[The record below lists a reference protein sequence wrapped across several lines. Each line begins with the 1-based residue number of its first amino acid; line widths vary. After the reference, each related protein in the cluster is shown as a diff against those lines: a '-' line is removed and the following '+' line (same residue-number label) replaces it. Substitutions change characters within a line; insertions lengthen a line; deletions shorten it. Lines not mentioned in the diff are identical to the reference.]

1 MNTKTKYNLKRT
13 LSVFLT
19 LLMVLSAVSV
29 GIVVP
34 AAAEGEGAELIG
46 RYFSTSNKWEDTQ
59 GGGSGLGWAI
69 GDYPSDQQADGFYK
83 INSFLKM
90 DHTSIFE
97 NVSADTGLTIA
108 YTYRPGQNSNHHH
121 LFSFG
126 NRNADKDNINADSI
140 KNHLYISATPS
151 WFAGSSMAIIG
162 FVDGN
167 GIERIKATPNGAPA
181 FEAGK
186 TYDVVVRITTSGIT
200 YWINGVEYSAA
211 CEDDSATY
219 LTQFLNEVHT
229 YTYNYIG
236 RSRWNTGNKW
246 GDNNNDS
253 DADYYGYVKD
263 LRIYKGAL
271 SLTETQ
277 EDFNVAAYDANTPSA
292 SDFSAPSF
300 NAVAY
305 HYNDEATG
313 GYSNLV
319 YASGQNTTLL
329 TGNDNW
335 VEIKGTNF
343 KAFTPSTVVMVRDG
357 VNSTFFPVQVET
369 KRRSSSVWYNHI
381 RYIASNQE
389 SDFGLIQ
396 DWIQTLD
403 GNYSNAWTRWAGT
416 NSNFGPEYIPHLK
429 TGDSGKDDQ
438 NDTSRFAWNAL
449 EFIKNNESTYYDAYN
464 YVEFEAKAYCTW
476 TGASDS
482 NKTAIGTFRTNEGS
496 AFYAI
501 NYAPIYAALPS
512 ALSCYNEL
520 TAHEGWYTEE
530 SVARAKATLY
540 QIVAANPNNS
550 EYTYA
555 ADANAAVQNCAINIK
570 KAVTLLGSTGGTYGY
585 EGLNLVK
592 KTGTVYWVN
601 EGTTVETDTGVEYGE
616 TPTYNDATPTKQA
629 DKQYTYSF
637 NAWSPAIGIVNAP
650 ETTYTATFNSTP
662 QTYSASVTGER
673 ISNTASA
680 AATATFGTDYT
691 FTPAVETFYHITGV
705 RVVVDGKELEAGDY
719 TVEDYAVTIPG
730 EKITGNVAI
739 TYTTAANTFGVT
751 VNGSNLAAHT
761 YADATLYTTYTTE
774 LFAAEH
780 YHITGVS
787 SVKVGSTTHNS
798 GFTYT
803 DSAKTVTVPGTW
815 ITNSIVINATTAP
828 DTFNLTYSGN
838 VTNGGATVTYG
849 VDYTATLEPSTGSY
863 LTGDEIS
870 VTVGGTEL
878 VKGTDFT
885 YSNGTL
891 KIWGQNITGD
901 VVITAITGNTY
912 PVTFSENLSNAAATA
927 TYGEEYS
934 VTLTP
939 SAEGAYVTGATV
951 TIGGTEVS
959 NVYNNGT
966 VTIPGTAITG
976 AINITATT
984 DNKYTIT
991 FVDEDG
997 TTVLDTKTLAYG
1009 AAVTYGGTT
1018 PTKAS
1023 TAQYDYTFG
1032 GWSDGTTNYAAGV
1045 ALPAVAGNT
1054 TYTAYYTP
1062 TTRSYTIT
1070 WVDGDG
1076 KTIETDTSVE
1086 YGATPTY
1093 NGTTPTKT
1101 ATAQY
1106 TYSFNNTWSPAITTV
1121 SGDATYT
1128 AQFNSTV
1135 NKYSVTF
1142 VDEDDTVLLA
1152 ATQYDYG
1159 TALANITKP
1168 ADPEKTDTA
1177 EFDYE
1182 FTGWTPALAEVTQ
1195 DVTYKATYSETK
1207 RSYTITWNDDENN
1220 LIDTTTVEYGVTPTH
1235 ADASKADD
1243 NKYSYTFTGWDPALA
1258 SVTGPATYAATFSKT
1273 PKTYTVTVK
1282 GENHITAATYSDV
1295 PYGTYYDVTLAAET
1309 HYHIHA
1315 VNSVTVGGAALT
1327 EGEDYSYTNGVVTI
1341 FGTAITGNVEIT
1353 ATAEENAYTITWVL
1367 HDSSVE
1373 TDAAPNEVPS
1383 YDAPSYTGT
1392 NNHVYK
1398 FKAWTPEP
1406 VAATGNATYT
1416 ATYEIDKDAAA
1427 NVHTFGEATYTP
1439 TEADGVITKVTASKT
1454 CSVCDYVLTEDA
1466 TLTSTTTPATCSAK
1480 GTTTY
1485 TAKFS
1490 DAFETQTYT
1499 RDNIAINEN
1508 AHDYNVANATFAWVE
1523 DGNGGWKYVATIP
1536 CALNNAHPAKT
1547 VEANVTVSTADAD
1560 CVTAN
1565 DTTYTATGFAAD
1577 TGLTLPAGYEDKVIP
1592 GSVDANAHAYDN
1604 ANASFAWVKPD
1615 GGDWEYVAT
1624 ILCANDPNH
1633 EAKVVRA
1640 TVTTESTGANCTTPG
1655 NTTYI
1660 ATGFPTESGLSLPAT
1675 YENKVITGETNNE
1688 HDYDYTAPIIT
1699 PPTKTGD
1706 TWSDGSVVYACK
1718 RNEAH
1723 QTAPVAVARADYS
1736 AYDAEILK
1744 VQTFL
1749 AANDL
1754 NSTVKSALQAILDTA
1769 LAQDLVTMKDGVDY
1783 NDHTAFDQQGTVDAA
1798 VASMR
1803 TALADVLNTYAT
1815 PDGEGGY
1822 TFNENAL
1829 ATYSAVFTDNLG
1841 GTNTVEK
1848 PAGTV
1853 WSVAKDGYK
1862 LLSITANHG
1871 ETDLANATYTFKKI
1885 TEADAVT
1892 LTYAVDVDAALAA
1905 ARTILN
1911 NSENYDNNDNFL
1923 DRLQQAYDDLLAIQ
1937 NNPEKNTE
1945 AAALKQTV
1953 LDLVDESRDHKKDG
1967 SLAIVTFIYG
1977 KNDDVPFM
1985 LETTVGAAVSA
1996 PSNTSYVSAGF
2007 TYPVAYW
2014 TDAENNKY
2022 TTTFP
2027 VAVDGATYHA
2037 VYTLYDLKEALDA
2050 IRAAKAK
2057 EDVIGTTS
2065 IAELESL
2072 LSQID
2077 TLFENNGVSVSEYRT
2092 VQANTVNKETEEGQ
2106 TFIETLWSLI
2116 GQMQSVANSAEVVC
2130 EGHVFDYYDQKVA
2143 TCTEDGYTAYRICRL
2158 CGTKV
2163 GGDPIPAT
2171 GHSANYD
2178 RDPVRSGALG
2188 DGTCVWD
2195 TYTCNHGCGDFYV
2208 IPTYIA
2214 RYTDST
2220 PIAGATVT
2228 LFADGHNIS
2237 VITDVNGR
2245 APFRGLIAP
2254 GELKEGEYA
2263 LTVSLGETAKTGVM
2277 KIHNGRVTMVIEQL
2291 ERSGGSGDDGEGGG
2305 SSGSFRCPM
2314 CGAYEELRTMPVV
2327 GWFVA
2332 IVHFFVHMAYR
2343 IINASTSFSGKFSF

>member
-1 MNTKTKYNLKRT
+1 M
-13 LSVFLT
+13 
-19 LLMVLSAVSV
+19 
-29 GIVVP
+29 
-34 AAAEGEGAELIG
+34 
-46 RYFSTSNKWEDTQ
+46 
-59 GGGSGLGWAI
+59 
-69 GDYPSDQQADGFYK
+69 
-83 INSFLKM
+83 
-90 DHTSIFE
+90 
-97 NVSADTGLTIA
+97 
-108 YTYRPGQNSNHHH
+108 
-121 LFSFG
+121 
-126 NRNADKDNINADSI
+126 
-140 KNHLYISATPS
+140 
-151 WFAGSSMAIIG
+151 
-162 FVDGN
+162 
-167 GIERIKATPNGAPA
+167 
-181 FEAGK
+181 
-186 TYDVVVRITTSGIT
+186 
-200 YWINGVEYSAA
+200 
-211 CEDDSATY
+211 
-219 LTQFLNEVHT
+219 
-229 YTYNYIG
+229 
-236 RSRWNTGNKW
+236 
-246 GDNNNDS
+246 
-253 DADYYGYVKD
+253 
-263 LRIYKGAL
+263 
-271 SLTETQ
+271 
-277 EDFNVAAYDANTPSA
+277 
-292 SDFSAPSF
+292 
-300 NAVAY
+300 
-305 HYNDEATG
+305 
-313 GYSNLV
+313 
-319 YASGQNTTLL
+319 
-329 TGNDNW
+329 
-335 VEIKGTNF
+335 
-343 KAFTPSTVVMVRDG
+343 
-357 VNSTFFPVQVET
+357 
-369 KRRSSSVWYNHI
+369 
-381 RYIASNQE
+381 
-389 SDFGLIQ
+389 
-396 DWIQTLD
+396 
-403 GNYSNAWTRWAGT
+403 
-416 NSNFGPEYIPHLK
+416 
-429 TGDSGKDDQ
+429 
-438 NDTSRFAWNAL
+438 
-449 EFIKNNESTYYDAYN
+449 
-464 YVEFEAKAYCTW
+464 
-476 TGASDS
+476 
-482 NKTAIGTFRTNEGS
+482 
-496 AFYAI
+496 
-501 NYAPIYAALPS
+501 
-512 ALSCYNEL
+512 
-520 TAHEGWYTEE
+520 YTEE
-530 SVARAKATLY
+530 SVARAKATICQMVLANPKNSTY
-540 QIVAANPNNS
+540 DYAANPGS
-550 EYTYA
+550 ATQA
-555 ADANAAVQNCAINIK
+555 CADNIK

-592 KTGTVYWVN
+592 KTGTVIWKN
-601 EGTTVETDTGVEYGE
+601 EDNTMLETDTGVIYGE
-616 TPTYNDATPTKQA
+616 TPAYNSATPTKQA
-629 DKQYTYSF
+629 DNQYTYTF
-637 NAWSPAIGIVNAP
+637 KEWTPAIDVVNAD
-650 ETTYTATFNSTP
+650 ETIYTATFNSIP
-662 QTYSASVTGER
+662 QVYSASVTGER

-691 FTPAVETFYHITGV
+691 FTPAAEVFYHVTGV
-705 RVVVDGKELEAGDY
+705 SVTVGGTALADSDYSVDAQ
-719 TVEDYAVTIPG
+719 TYAVTIPG
-730 EKITGNVAI
+730 AQILGDIVI
-739 TYTTAANTFGVT
+739 TYTTAPNTFGVT

-761 YADATLYTTYTTE
+761 YADATLYTDYTTE

-780 YHITGVS
+780 YHITGVT
-787 SVKVGSTTHNS
+787 SVTVGGSTHNT

-815 ITNSIVINATTAP
+815 ITTPIVINATTAA

-838 VTNGGATVTYG
+838 VTNAGATVTYG
-849 VDYTATLEPSTGSY
+849 VDYTATLQPITGSY

-878 VKGTDFT
+878 VKGTDYT

-891 KIWGQNITGD
+891 TIWGQNITGD
-901 VVITAITGNTY
+901 VVITAITDNTY
-912 PVTFSENLSNAAATA
+912 PVTFSGDVTNTAASA
-927 TYGEEYS
+927 TYGTDYS

-939 SAEGAYVTGATV
+939 SQTGAYVTGATV
-951 TIGGTEVS
+951 TVGGASYTGFT
-959 NVYNNGT
+959 YDNGT
-966 VTIPGTAITG
+966 VTIPGNDITG
-976 AINITATT
+976 AIVITATT

-991 FVDEDG
+991 FVDENG
-997 TTVLDTKTLAYG
+997 TTQLDTKTLAYG
-1009 AAVTYGGTT
+1009 AAVTYGGST

-1032 GWSDGTTNYAAGV
+1032 GWNDGTTNYAVGV

-1062 TTRSYTIT
+1062 TLRSYTIT
-1070 WVDGDG
+1070 WVDGNGNTLD
-1076 KTIETDTSVE
+1076 TDTLAFGE
-1086 YGATPTY
+1086 TPVY
-1093 NGTTPTKT
+1093 DGETPTKT

-1128 AQFNSTV
+1128 AQFDSTV
-1135 NKYSVTF
+1135 NKYKVTF
-1142 VDEDDTVLLA
+1142 VDEDDTVLQA
-1152 ATQYDYG
+1152 EAQYDYG
-1159 TALANITKP
+1159 TAVADITVP
-1168 ADPEKTDTA
+1168 ADPTKTDTA

-1182 FTGWTPALAEVTQ
+1182 FTGWTPALAVVTQ

-1243 NKYSYTFTGWDPALA
+1243 NKYSYTFAGWDPALA

-1295 PYGTYYDVTLAAET
+1295 PYGTDYDVTLAAET

-1315 VNSVTVGGAALT
+1315 VNSVTVGGTALT
-1327 EGEDYSYTNGVVTI
+1327 EGEGYSYANGVVTI

-1373 TDAAPNEVPS
+1373 TDAALNEVPS
-1383 YDAPSYTGT
+1383 YEAPSYTGT
-1392 NNHVYK
+1392 DNHVYN
-1398 FKAWTPEP
+1398 FKEWTPEP

-1416 ATYEIDKDAAA
+1416 AVYEIDKEAAA
-1427 NVHTFGEATYTP
+1427 NVHAFGEASYVV
-1439 TEADGVITKVTASKT
+1439 TEADDVISKVTASKT
-1454 CSVCDYVLTEDA
+1454 CSVCGYVLTEEA
-1466 TLTSTTTPATCSAK
+1466 TLTSTATAATCSAK
-1480 GTTTY
+1480 GVTTY
-1485 TAKFS
+1485 TATFS
-1490 DAFETQTYT
+1490 SAFETKTYT
-1499 RDNIAINEN
+1499 RENIAIVEN

-1604 ANASFAWVKPD
+1604 ASASFAWVKPD

-1633 EAKVVRA
+1633 EAKVVKA
-1640 TVTTESTGANCTTPG
+1640 TVTTESTGANCTTAG
-1655 NTTYI
+1655 NTTYT
-1660 ATGFPTESGLSLPAT
+1660 ATGFPAESGLSLPAT
-1675 YENKVITGETNNE
+1675 YENKVIIGETNGDHN
-1688 HDYDYTAPIIT
+1688 YDYTAPIIT
-1699 PPTKTGD
+1699 APTKTGE
-1706 TWSDGSVVYACK
+1706 TWSDGSVVYACT
-1718 RNEAH
+1718 RNESH
-1723 QTAPVAVARADYS
+1723 LTDPVAVARADYS

-1749 AANDL
+1749 AENDL
-1754 NSTVKSALQAILDTA
+1754 NNTVKSALQAILDTA
-1769 LAQDLVTMKDGVDY
+1769 LAQDLVTMKEGVDY

-1803 TALADVLNTYAT
+1803 TALANVLNAYAT

-1822 TFNENAL
+1822 TFNEDAL

-1841 GTNTVEK
+1841 NTDTVEK
-1848 PAGTV
+1848 AAGTV

-1862 LLSITANHG
+1862 LLAISATFG
-1871 ETDLANATYTFKKI
+1871 DTDPDNATYTFKKL
-1885 TEADAVT
+1885 TEADAVS
-1892 LTYAVDVDAALAA
+1892 LTYAVDVDAALAS

-1937 NNPEKNTE
+1937 DNPEMNTE
-1945 AAALKQTV
+1945 AAALKQTI
-1953 LDLVDESRDHKKDG
+1953 LDLVDESHDHKKDG

-1977 KNDDVPFM
+1977 KNDDVPFI

-2050 IRAAKAK
+2050 IRTAKAK
-2057 EDVIGTTS
+2057 ENVIGTTS
-2065 IAELESL
+2065 IAEIESL

-2077 TLFENNGVSVSEYRT
+2077 MLFENNGVSVSEYRT
-2092 VQANTVNKETEEGQ
+2092 VQANHVNKETEEGQ
-2106 TFIETLWSLI
+2106 TFINTLWNLI
-2116 GQMQSVANSAEVVC
+2116 GQLQSVADSAEVIC
-2130 EGHVFDYYDQKVA
+2130 AGHEFDFYDQKVA
-2143 TCTEDGYTAYRICRL
+2143 TCTEEGYTAYRICRL
-2158 CGTKV
+2158 CDTQV

-2188 DGTCVWD
+2188 DGTCIWD

-2237 VITDVNGR
+2237 VIADVNGR

-2291 ERSGGSGDDGEGGG
+2291 ERSGGSGDDSEGGG
-2305 SSGSFRCPM
+2305 SPGSFRCPM
-2314 CGAYEELRTMPVV
+2314 CNAYDELRTMPVV